1 MLRGVGCPKCSHNLR
16 LSHEEYVER
25 IKKINPYIK
34 ITSQYIKSADKIK
47 YICLKCGYQGKTDAA
62 SLLRG
67 VGCPSCSG
75 KVKFTQRKFED
86 VMKERSCN
94 LQMIGQYRG
103 ARNKIKY
110 RCLVCGYE
118 GEAKAYHLLEG
129 QGCPI
134 CCVSKGERCIMDFL
148 IKNNIRYEIQKG
160 YDDLVGV
167 NMGKLLYDFYLP
179 DYNLLIEYQGEQ
191 HRKIVSWFDGERGFE
206 IRQEH
211 DYRKRK
217 YAEQHNIQL
226 LEIWYNENIEQKLKE
241 TLNLETVETAGV

>member
-1 MLRGVGCPKCSHNLR
+1 MQ
-16 LSHEEYVER
+16 
-25 IKKINPYIK
+25 I
-34 ITSQYIKSADKIK
+34 
-47 YICLKCGYQGKTDAA
+47 
-62 SLLRG
+62 
-67 VGCPSCSG
+67 
-75 KVKFTQRKFED
+75 
-86 VMKERSCN
+86 
-94 LQMIGQYRG
+94 IGQYRG